1 MDLGLK
7 GKVAIVTGGS
17 RGIGEASARALARE
31 GVNVVICAR
40 GMDDLTE
47 AARHIQAETGGQVVP
62 MQADVERQEDVRRL
76 VATTVQSFGRVDI
89 LVNNAVNSQSSP
101 FMELTDEEWMHH
113 FNVKLLGY
121 VRCCREV
128 LPHMQAN
135 RWGRIINMAGAA
147 AREVDIRGFTSGVVN
162 SGVTNFT
169 KKLAN
174 EVASYGIT
182 VNAIH
187 PSAADSRRRADNAA
201 RAEREVGTA
210 QAVAARRGRTP
221 PIGRLLVADDNTPA
235 VLFFAS
241 EPAAAVTGQ
250 ILSVDG
256 GGTTGHYY

>member
-1 MDLGLK
+1 MDLGLT

-17 RGIGEASARALARE
+17 RGIGAASARALARE
-31 GVNVVICAR
+31 GVSVVICAR
-40 GMDDLTE
+40 GLDDLTE
-47 AARHIQAETGGQVVP
+47 AARRIQVETGGQVVP
-62 MQADVERQEDVRRL
+62 VQADVERQEDVRRL
-76 VATTVQSFGRVDI
+76 VTTTVQSFGRIDI
-89 LVNNAVNSQSSP
+89 LVNNAVNSHSAP

-113 FNVKLLGY
+113 YNVKLLGY

-174 EVASYGIT
+174 EVAAYGIT

-187 PSAADSRRRADNAA
+187 PSAADSQRRADNAA
-201 RAEREVGTA
+201 RVERDVGTA
-210 QAVAARRGRTP
+210 ASGAARRQRTP
-221 PIGRLLVADDNTPA
+221 PIGRPIVAEDNTPV

-256 GGTTGHYY
+256 GGTSGHYY